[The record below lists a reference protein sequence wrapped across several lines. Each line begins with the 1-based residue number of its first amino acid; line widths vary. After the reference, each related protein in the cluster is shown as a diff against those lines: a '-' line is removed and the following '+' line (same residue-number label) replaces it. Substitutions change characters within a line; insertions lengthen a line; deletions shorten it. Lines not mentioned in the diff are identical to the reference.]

1 MKIPEYRYRC
11 PLGHRHPEPP
21 EPEEIKRHGWRDQG
35 LLVISPED
43 ERLNWME
50 REVLRQVGE
59 RLYGRRTVPHG

>member
-11 PLGHRHPEPP
+11 PLGRRFPERP
-21 EPEEIKRHGWRDQG
+21 EPEAIKRHGWRDQG

-43 ERLNWME
+43 DRLNWME
-50 REVLRQVGE
+50 REVLQQVGE